1 MRAKKRFSK
10 RMLALLLS
18 AVMIAE
24 PASGSMVV
32 HATEADE
39 ALAAPET
46 VSEGTGNAEADEN
59 AGNSGSVENENKE
72 GNTDEQGNEES
83 NPDGQENDGNASENQ
98 DNTGD
103 SSDNQD
109 GEEGG
114 DDADQSGVEN
124 QDPDDQDPDEEDSDG
139 EKSDEENPD
148 EEKSDEENLD
158 EEVPTEEEGAEDAE
172 TALDEEKEDQN
183 SDGLLSM
190 PSDYKLTSEQK
201 NMKSALSASMGDFD
215 DSAEGVQYIEK
226 QVFAFADSL
235 EEAETIAEAYHAELI
250 EYDEGVA
257 VLKLKE
263 DTSVGETLRV
273 AAAADNNLP
282 AVFPDYYRHIHVEEG
297 QQADQTVEL
306 TEEVYEL
313 EEGAFEASESEEP
326 SLASYEQAV
335 ETLGEPNM
343 VYDSEYYQ
351 WQHVNVGSV
360 YAWGAEHK
368 GQGVTVAVL
377 DSGVSGNSDIT
388 PIENIN
394 KTAEADASDTNG
406 HGTHVAGIIAAKLNG
421 VGGAGIAPEAKIIN
435 VKIANAAGGTNDS
448 LIIQGIRAA
457 IGKADIMN
465 LSVGGLGANPA
476 VQTVVDEAYEAGIAL
491 FVSAGND
498 GGSIMCYPAACNHVI
513 CVAAIDNNNQ
523 RASFSNYGAWVDL
536 SAPGVSIWSTGND
549 GGFEIMSGT
558 SQASPVAAGEAAV
571 ILSSG
576 LLDGK
581 SGKAKVDAL
590 ESLMKKNTV
599 AAGSGMGK
607 GVTSLTKVFKLSTA
621 AVKPAAPVIDRPVVS
636 EDEQSVTITITAQAG
651 TQIYYT
657 DNGKAPSF
665 KNGVEGVGTIL
676 AASNPVTLTYTSEDA
691 LNKITI
697 SAIAVNESGVASAVK
712 KVTATIKPWVTA
724 IEISGV
730 SRIAKGKSTQLT
742 AEVTPSYAANKA
754 VAWSIDGNP
763 ANISINAKGKV
774 TTKPSIEAK
783 TYTIRATAKDR
794 QGKPGEI
801 SETYSVTVTENPDY
815 IKSVK
820 FKKAKGTVSVGDSP
834 ITYDVVTEGTFT
846 SEAKPDYSGTVSAAD
861 FVWSSSNKALATVD
875 ASGSVTAKAPGSVK
889 ITATANDGSN
899 KKAVFTLSIKQLA
912 TSVEI
917 IGDDKVAAGASITLK
932 ADVKPAKA
940 SNKKVEWISSD
951 PVNVPVKNGVV
962 KPKKDASGSY
972 TITAKAKDGTEQAFA
987 TKTIEVKK
995 GKITGITFADKATKT
1010 IFRTNGRTNAARS
1023 VQLVASINGT
1033 EDCALNAYT
1042 CTSSNPG
1049 IARVTATGNNGE
1061 VTVTVTATGKAAGK
1075 TTITLMAT
1083 DGSKKKATCNV
1094 NVSNPV
1100 SKVHIAPTAGNSYFV
1115 AKKKSLQLKAT
1126 LESEYGAVSNK
1137 NVTWELWTTNNY
1149 PEQGAAM
1156 QRIEGS
1162 LTTELG
1168 LSISKTGK
1176 VTAKEKATPGLIVV
1190 RAYAADG
1197 SGAAAQYPIFV
1208 TDPVKKIAMWSDA
1221 WNKYGRYEAMTS
1233 KYIYNLPLIIV
1244 PYNSNNSAEGTK
1256 PYPFDMDLMCDW
1268 EIVNGRYSFV
1278 YPAGGVSVSS
1288 SNPKVLSVQKI
1299 DDPETGNP
1307 MIRLCPGS
1315 LGSATITVKAMDG
1328 GGAQTKIKFKVVP
1341 YSD

>member
-1 MRAKKRFSK
+1 MRVKKKFSK

-24 PASGSMVV
+24 PASGSLVV

-39 ALAAPET
+39 ALTAPET
-46 VSEGTGNAEADEN
+46 APEETGNAETGEN
-59 AGNSGSVENENKE
+59 VENSGSAENENKE
-72 GNTDEQGNEES
+72 GNADGLEDGEGNS
-83 NPDGQENDGNASENQ
+83 DGQENDGNASEDQ

-103 SSDNQD
+103 SSDDQK

-114 DDADQSGVEN
+114 NDADQSGAEN
-124 QDPDDQDPDEEDSDG
+124 QNPDDQNPEEEDPDEKNADEEEPDG
-139 EKSDEENPD
+139 ENSDEENP
-148 EEKSDEENLD
+148 E
-158 EEVPTEEEGAEDAE
+158 EEVPAEDDEA
-172 TALDEEKEDQN
+172 ALDEKEGKEDQN
-183 SDGLLSM
+183 SAGLFSM

-201 NMKSALSASMGDFD
+201 GMKSALSASMGDFD
-215 DSAEGVQYIEK
+215 DSAEGVQYVEK
-226 QVFAFADSL
+226 QVFAFADSR
-235 EEAETIAEAYHAELI
+235 EEAETIAEAYHAELV

-257 VLKLKE
+257 VLKLRE

-297 QQADQTVEL
+297 QQEDQTIEL

-313 EEGAFEASESEEP
+313 EEGVFDAPESEEP

-343 VYDSEYYQ
+343 EYDSEYYQ

-360 YAWGAEHK
+360 YAWGAGHK

-377 DSGVSGNSDIT
+377 DSGISGNSDIV

-394 KTAEADASDTNG
+394 KTTEADANDMNG
-406 HGTHVAGIIAAKLNG
+406 HGTHVAGIIAAQLNG
-421 VGGAGIAPEAKIIN
+421 VGGAGIAPEAKIVN
-435 VKIANAAGGTNDS
+435 VKIANAAGSTNDS
-448 LIIQGIRAA
+448 IIIQGIRAA

-465 LSVGGLGANPA
+465 LSVGGLGENPA

-498 GGSIMCYPAACNHVI
+498 GGSVMCYPAACNHVI

-536 SAPGVSIWSTGND
+536 SAPGVYIWSTGND
-549 GGFEIMSGT
+549 GDPEIMSGT

-576 LLDGK
+576 LLDDK

-621 AVKPAAPVIDRPVVS
+621 AVKPAAPVIDSPVVS

-651 TQIYYT
+651 TKIYYT

-665 KNGVEGVGTIL
+665 KNGAAGEGTIL
-676 AASNPVTLTYTSEDA
+676 ANTNPVTLTYTSEDA

-712 KVTATIKPWVTA
+712 KVTATIKPWVTG

-742 AEVTPSYAANKA
+742 AEITPSYAANKA

-763 ANISINAKGKV
+763 KDISVSTKGKV
-774 TTKPSIEAK
+774 TTKPGVEAK

-794 QGKPGEI
+794 QGKSGEI
-801 SETYSVTVTENPDY
+801 SKTYSVTVTEDPDY

-820 FKKAKGTVSVGDSP
+820 FKKSKDTVSVGDAP
-834 ITYDVVTEGTFT
+834 ITYDVVTAGEFT
-846 SEAKPDYSGTVSAAD
+846 PEAKPDYSGTVSAAD

-875 ASGSVTAKAPGSVK
+875 ASGSVTAKAAGSVK

-899 KKAVFTLSIKQLA
+899 KSAVFTLTIKQLA

-932 ADVKPAKA
+932 ADVKPAKT
-940 SNKKVEWISSD
+940 SNKKVEWSSSD
-951 PVNVPVKNGVV
+951 PENVPVKNGVV
-962 KPKKDASGSY
+962 KPKNGVSGSY
-972 TITAKAKDGTEQAFA
+972 TITVKAVEGTEQAIA

-995 GKITGITFADKATKT
+995 GKITGITFADKTAKT
-1010 IFRTNGRTNAARS
+1010 IFRTNGGSGAARS
-1023 VQLVASINGT
+1023 VQLVANISGT

-1049 IARVTATGNNGE
+1049 IANVTATGNNGE

-1094 NVSNPV
+1094 NVCNPV
-1100 SKVHIAPTAGNSYFV
+1100 SKVHIAPTAGNSYYV

-1137 NVTWELWTTNNY
+1137 KVTWELWTTNNY
-1149 PEQGAAM
+1149 PEQGDAM
-1156 QRIEGS
+1156 RRIEGS
-1162 LTTELG
+1162 LATELG

-1176 VTAKEKATPGLIVV
+1176 VTAKEKATPGLIIV

-1208 TDPVKKIAMWSDA
+1208 TDPVKKLAMWSSV
-1221 WNKYGRYEAMTS
+1221 WNEYGRYEEMTS
-1233 KYIYNLPLIIV
+1233 KYIYNIPLIV
-1244 PYNSNNSAEGTK
+1244 LPYSDNKADGTK

-1268 EIVNGRYSFV
+1268 RIENGGYRFA

-1299 DDPETGNP
+1299 DDPDTGNP

-1328 GGAQTKIKFKVVP
+1328 GGAQTKIKFKVVNP
-1341 YSD
+1341 PEL